1 MEPGRADVDIEEEK
15 ALPLLAAGLR
25 LFPGLRGAPM
35 QMAAGVRAT
44 TPDGLPMAGLSVAP
58 GVVLAVGSRRNGW
71 LLAPLVATVVA
82 ACVMGRDTGACGAAL
97 DPGRFEG

>member
-1 MEPGRADVDIEEEK
+1 MPFVLAKAAEALLHPSMILLACSVAGPLLLATRHRRAATALLAGLV
-15 ALPLLAAGLR
+15 AFQLALAVLPL
-25 LFPGLRGAPM
+25 
-35 QMAAGVRAT
+35 
-44 TPDGLPMAGLSVAP
+44 DS
-58 GVVLAVGSRRNGW
+58 W